1 MSPLLVSIAIA
12 VAFLFSP
19 ARSQWVH
26 CGPEFGFPTLGNCQA
41 ALDVMAAVPHPET
54 AFVVG
59 PREVLPMPD
68 DIFHSLFNWVRSLL
82 FACTDYQIS
91 LCDTTTAL
99 YPQTFESSDGY

>member
-68 DIFHSLFNWVRSLL
+68 VYLPFSIQLGAF
-82 FACTDYQIS
+82 S
-91 LCDTTTAL
+91 LCVH
-99 YPQTFESSDGY
+99 